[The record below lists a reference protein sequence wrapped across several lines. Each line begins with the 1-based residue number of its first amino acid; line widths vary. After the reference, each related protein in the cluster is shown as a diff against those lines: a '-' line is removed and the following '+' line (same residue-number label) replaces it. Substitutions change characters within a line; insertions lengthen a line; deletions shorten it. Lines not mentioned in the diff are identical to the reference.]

1 MKTSDY
7 RSPIRKKA
15 VWGLKPITAA
25 FALAALGLTTGATP
39 VWAKPHHGHP
49 GRPGHP
55 NHFVDKDYHLDGE
68 LERRAKGNSSTH
80 LSTVIVEL
88 KPGAQLPREFQN
100 FVKGD
105 KLDIINGVVLTLPDG
120 LLKKL
125 ASKGEVLRVHDDRPT
140 ATHNYRTSVTVGAT
154 TVRQMLGLNGA
165 GIGVAVI
172 DSGIANWHDDL
183 TNNST
188 KLYPY
193 GNQRVAKFVD
203 FVNGHSLPYDDNGH
217 GTHVSGIIGGNG
229 YDSLGQKAGIAP
241 SASLISLKVLDA
253 NGTGTISH
261 IIAALNWIAVNAK
274 TYNIR
279 VVNMSVGAT
288 IRESYFTDPL
298 TIAVKKVT
306 DLGITVVAAA
316 GNVGKNAAGQE
327 QFGGITA
334 PGNAPW
340 VLTVGASSTNGTPTR
355 SDDTLG
361 DYSSRGPT
369 YIDFIAKP
377 DLVAPGTGTISLAA
391 PGSTF
396 YTTKL
401 QYLVSGQRLTA
412 NKPYLALTGTSMA
425 APVVSGTVALML
437 QANPSLTPNLIKA
450 ILQYTAQVYPGYK
463 PLEQGAGFLNSLG
476 AVQLARFYAWH
487 PPGAR
492 FPVQGIWSK
501 HIIWGNH
508 MLSGGY
514 INPKGN
520 AWSTSVVWGWAKT
533 MEDSGD
539 NIVWGTECDGNC
551 DNIVWG
557 TADDS
562 GDNIVWGTAVS
573 DLGDNIVWGTDDG
586 GGGDNIV
593 WGTDD
598 GDNIVWGTDC
608 GGGDCDNIV
617 WGTEDS
623 DNIVWGTADD
633 GDNIVWGTAGL
644 DVDNIVWGTSTE
656 QDVTWGTAADDAP
669 LFPDDDSSAP
679 LPDPSLE
686 FGDPTLTT
694 VQ

>member
-1 MKTSDY
+1 MC
-7 RSPIRKKA
+7 KKA
-15 VWGLKPITAA
+15 VWGLKP
-25 FALAALGLTTGATP
+25 ALAVFIALGMTLSGATAS
-39 VWAKPHHGHP
+39 AKPHHGHAGRS
-49 GRPGHP
+49 GRP
-55 NHFVDKDYHLDGE
+55 NKFVDTNYHLDGE
-68 LERRAKGNSSTH
+68 LTLRSKNKNSTH

-88 KPGAQLPREFQN
+88 KPGAQLPREFQD
-100 FVKGD
+100 FVQGSKQ
-105 KLDIINGVVLTLPDG
+105 LDIINGVVLTLPDG
-120 LLKKL
+120 LLQKL
-125 ASKGEVLRVHDDRPT
+125 AGKGEVLRVHDDRPIGG
-140 ATHNYRTSVTVGAT
+140 HNYRTSLTVGAN
-154 TVRQMLGLNGA
+154 TVRQLLGYTGA
-165 GIGVAVI
+165 GVGIAVI

-183 TNNST
+183 TNTST

-193 GNQRVAKFVD
+193 GNQRVSKFVD
-203 FVNGHSLPYDDNGH
+203 FVNGRTLPYDDNGH
-217 GTHVSGIIGGNG
+217 GTHVSGIIAGNG
-229 YDSLGQKAGIAP
+229 YDSFGQKSGIAP

-253 NGTGTISH
+253 NGTGTISN
-261 IIAALNWIAVNAK
+261 IIAALNWIAANAQ

-298 TIAVKKVT
+298 TVAVKRVT
-306 DLGITVVAAA
+306 DQGITVVAAA
-316 GNVGKNAAGQE
+316 GNLGKNAAGQE

-340 VLTVGASSTNGTPTR
+340 VLTVGASSTMGTPTR
-355 SDDTLG
+355 LDDTLG

-401 QYLVSGQRLTA
+401 QYLVTGQRPTA
-412 NKPYLALTGTSMA
+412 NLPYLALTGTSMA

-463 PLEQGAGFLNSLG
+463 PLEQGAGFLNTLG
-476 AVQLARFYAWH
+476 AVQLARFYAGH
-487 PPGAR
+487 HVGAR
-492 FPVQGIWSK
+492 VPTQGIWSK

-508 MLSGGY
+508 MIAGGY
-514 INPKGN
+514 ISPKAN
-520 AWSTSVVWGWAKT
+520 AWATSVVWGWAKT

-539 NIVWGTECDGNC
+539 NIVWGTDCGDSC

-562 GDNIVWGTAVS
+562 GDNIVWGTAV
-573 DLGDNIVWGTDDG
+573 DALGDNIVWGTEFD
-586 GGGDNIV
+586 GDNIV

-617 WGTEDS
+617 WGTDDS
-623 DNIVWGTADD
+623 DNIVWGTADE

-644 DVDNIVWGTSTE
+644 DADNIVWGTSAD

-669 LFPDDDSSAP
+669 LFPDDDSNTP
-679 LPDPSLE
+679 LPDPSIE
-686 FGDPTLTT
+686 FGDPTLTA